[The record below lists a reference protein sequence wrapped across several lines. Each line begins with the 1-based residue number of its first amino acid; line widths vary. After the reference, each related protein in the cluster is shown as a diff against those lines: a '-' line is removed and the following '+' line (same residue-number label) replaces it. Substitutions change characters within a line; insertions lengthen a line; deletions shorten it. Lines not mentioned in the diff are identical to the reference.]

1 MMKLTNAVAL
11 EIAMNAIKANEAHG
25 VTSYHFAGGDVDFS
39 AGEAIAK
46 LEKMVEQLEKKS
58 SAEKKPTQ
66 KQKEAAQ
73 LAADLLNELREAGK
87 AMTVSDMIAELPCCA
102 GLSNQKVSAMVRA
115 LGAQVE
121 RIEEKRKAYFKAVA

>member
-1 MMKLTNAVAL
+1 MTKMTNKIAL
-11 EIAMNAIKANEAHG
+11 EIALTAITGNG
-25 VTSYHFAGGDVDFS
+25 VAEYRFAGKDEVFS
-39 AGEAIAK
+39 AEEAKAK
-46 LEKMVEQLEKKS
+46 LMKMMEQLDKKS

-66 KQKEAAQ
+66 KQKENAE
-73 LAADLLNELREAGK
+73 LAADLLNELREADK

>member
-1 MMKLTNAVAL
+1 MTKMTNKIAL
-11 EIAMNAIKANEAHG
+11 EIALTAIAGNG
-25 VTSYHFAGGDVDFS
+25 VAEYRFAGKDEVFS
-39 AGEAIAK
+39 AEEAKAK
-46 LEKMVEQLEKKS
+46 LMKMMEQLDKKA

-73 LAADLLNELREAGK
+73 LAADLLNELRDAGK
-87 AMTVSDMIAELPCCA
+87 AMTVSEMIAELPCCS

>member
-1 MMKLTNAVAL
+1 MMKLTNAIAL

-25 VTSYHFAGGDVDFS
+25 VMSYHFAGGDVDFS

-46 LEKMVEQLEKKS
+46 LEKMMEQLEKKS

-87 AMTVSDMIAELPCCA
+87 AMTVSEMIAGLPCCA